1 MFSYPMFRDL
11 QREQTAW
18 LYLFARLQP
27 QVSIDQARAAVAPLY
42 RSILTDVEAPL
53 QTDMSG
59 ETLARFVAKP
69 LPIEEGRRGQS
80 GMHDSIGVPLLL
92 LLGVTAV
99 VLLIACAN
107 IANLLLARSA
117 ARASEMAVRLSLGA
131 TRRHLVTQ
139 LLTESCL
146 LAVLVVFGP
155 GSTATATSGRM
166 PSTGGSKRSWALNRA

>member
-53 QTDMSG
+53 QTEMSG

-80 GMHDSIGVPLLL
+80 GMHDSIGFRRAL
-92 LLGVTAV
+92 VTAQF
-99 VLLIACAN
+99 A
-107 IANLLLARSA
+107 LAT
-117 ARASEMAVRLSLGA
+117 ML
-131 TRRHLVTQ
+131 
-139 LLTESCL
+139 
-146 LAVLVVFGP
+146 LVVGGRTLHP
-155 GSTATATSGRM
+155 EPAERERRRPRDPDRRTS
-166 PSTGGSKRSWALNRA
+166 